1 MDEDLRRQLYATP
14 PPDFVAAR
22 NAAVKRLRAEKR
34 RDEAAA
40 VAALRRPGWDDWALN
55 VVAAEHAG
63 TVGAFADA
71 ASAVRDAQAAAIEG
85 REGPDVRS
93 SLRELRD
100 SSGELIRLAGD
111 ALGRV
116 GRQPGSGEIN
126 ARLSE
131 IATNRAA
138 VEALRTGVLGS
149 EGDGADEL
157 FSGLQPATRPAR
169 RAAAP
174 AKATAPVDERPA
186 AERPP
191 ETAADRAAERAER
204 QRRREVVAAARR
216 EQRTAAKALEKAEA
230 AVEAATDAAER
241 AQRALAEAQRGR
253 DDAVSALA
261 AADAA
266 VEDAEAQAE
275 GS

>member
-14 PPDFVAAR
+14 PPEFVGAR
-22 NAAVKRLRAEKR
+22 NAAVKQLRAEKR

-55 VVAAEHAG
+55 TVAAEHAG
-63 TVGAFADA
+63 TVGTFADA
-71 ASAVRDAQAAAIEG
+71 AGAVRDAQAAAIEG

-100 SSGELIRLAGD
+100 SSAALIRLAGE

-138 VEALRTGVLGS
+138 VEALRAGVLGS

-157 FSGLQPATRPAR
+157 FSGLRPAARSAR
-169 RAAAP
+169 RAAPA
-174 AKATAPVDERPA
+174 AKATAPA
-186 AERPP
+186 AERSAAEPPP

-204 QRRREVVAAARR
+204 QRRQEALTAARR
-216 EQRTAAKALEKAEA
+216 EQRAAARALEKAEA
-230 AVEAATDAAER
+230 AVEAAADAAER
-241 AQRALAEAQRGR
+241 AQRALAEARR
-253 DDAVSALA
+253 DRDGAAAALA

-266 VEDAEAQAE
+266 VAEADAD
-275 GS
+275 G

>member
-14 PPDFVAAR
+14 PPEFVAAR
-22 NAAVKRLRAEKR
+22 NTAVKGLRAEKR

-71 ASAVRDAQAAAIEG
+71 ATAVRDAQAAAIEG

-100 SSGELIRLAGD
+100 SSGELVRLAGE
-111 ALGRV
+111 ALARV

-131 IATNRAA
+131 VATNRVA

-149 EGDGADEL
+149 EGDGGDEL
-157 FSGLQPATRPAR
+157 FSGLQPAARSARR
-169 RAAAP
+169 RAAP
-174 AKATAPVDERPA
+174 SPKATAPADERPA
-186 AERPP
+186 AVRPP
-191 ETAADRAAERAER
+191 ETAADRAAERAES
-204 QRRREVVAAARR
+204 QRRREALTAARR
-216 EQRTAAKALEKAEA
+216 EQRTAAKALAKAEA
-230 AVEAATDAAER
+230 AVESAAGAAER
-241 AQRALAEAQRGR
+241 AQRALSEAQRER
-253 DDAVSALA
+253 DDAAAALA

-266 VEDAEAQAE
+266 VEHAEADAD
-275 GS
+275 S